1 MSRLTADYFLS
12 QADAAAAQRADTYE
26 HVQPSESLAKSA
38 ALAEAQREA
47 AELAEPAEVAA

>member
-26 HVQPSESLAKSA
+26 YVQPSESLAKSA

-47 AELAEPAEVAA
+47 AELAAEVAA